1 MAWTYLMIA
10 GLGEMFGVLMINKF
24 HIERTLTSLLLLIA
38 GFSASFLFLALSME
52 TLPMGLAYAVW
63 TGIGAA
69 GGAIFGM
76 LLYGEPRDGKR
87 IFFLSL
93 IVAAVVGLKLVSP
106 S

>member
-1 MAWTYLMIA
+1 MAWVYLIIA

-24 HIERTLTSLLLLIA
+24 HSERSVASLLLLA
-38 GFSASFLFLALSME
+38 SGFTASFLFLAISME

-69 GGAIFGM
+69 GGALFGM
-76 LLYGEPRDGKR
+76 ILYGEPKDGKR

-93 IVAAVVGLKLVSP
+93 IIAAVIGLKLVSP
-106 S
+106 